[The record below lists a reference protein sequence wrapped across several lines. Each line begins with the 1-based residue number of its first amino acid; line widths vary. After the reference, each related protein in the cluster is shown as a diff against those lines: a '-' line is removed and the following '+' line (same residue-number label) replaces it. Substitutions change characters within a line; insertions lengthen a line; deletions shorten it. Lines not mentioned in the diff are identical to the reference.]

1 MIHNKS
7 FIREIF
13 EIFWVFFKMSSVTF
27 GGGYAMLPILQREV
41 VDKHNWMTHERI
53 IDYYAVSQALP
64 GIIAINVSVFIGK
77 ERKGFWGGVA
87 GALGMVSP
95 CLVIIS
101 IIAAFLSNFQEVPL
115 VRHAFA
121 GVTICVAALILDAV
135 IGLWKKAVVNL
146 FGVFIFIISFSA
158 LLFLNTSPIILVV
171 ASASIGIL
179 FNTFK
184 KRGDV

>member
-1 MIHNKS
+1 MSKIKS
-7 FIREIF
+7 NATSLLEIF
-13 EIFWVFFKMSSVTF
+13 IIFFKMSAVTF

-41 VDKHNWMTHERI
+41 VDKRNWMTHERI
-53 IDYYAVSQALP
+53 IDYYAVSQGLP

-77 ERKGFWGGVA
+77 ERRGFWGGLI

-101 IIAAFLSNFQEVPL
+101 LIAAFLSNFQELPL

-135 IGLWKKAVVNL
+135 IGLWKKAIINL
-146 FGVFIFIISFSA
+146 FGVSLFVMSFGA
-158 LLFLNTSPIILVV
+158 LLVFEMSPIIIVL
-171 ASASIGIL
+171 ASAGTGIL
-179 FNTFK
+179 FHKLK

>member
-1 MIHNKS
+1 MSKKS
-7 FIREIF
+7 TRLTELF
-13 EIFWVFFKMSSVTF
+13 EIFIVFFKMSAVTF

-41 VDKHNWMTHERI
+41 VDKRGWMTHERI
-53 IDYYAVSQALP
+53 IDYYAVSQGLP

-77 ERKGFWGGVA
+77 ERKGFLGGVA

-95 CLVIIS
+95 CLVIITF
-101 IIAAFLSNFQEVPL
+101 IAAFLSNFQELPV

-135 IGLWKKAVVNL
+135 IGLWKKAVVDL
-146 FGVFIFIISFSA
+146 FGVIVFAISFGA
-158 LLFLNTSPIILVV
+158 LLFLDVSPIILVV
-171 ASASIGIL
+171 GSAGTGIL
-179 FNTFK
+179 FNKLK